1 MVADGA
7 VALLF
12 GRLRSQA
19 LKSILAGKW
28 KLEVPNVLHRAG
40 ADCMQLDSADLWSY
54 GAKAD
59 TLIMTLTAQPQ
70 LSTP

>member
-7 VALLF
+7 VAQLF
-12 GRLRSQA
+12 GRRRSQA

-40 ADCMQLDSADLWSY
+40 ADCMQLDSADLRCKS
-54 GAKAD
+54 
-59 TLIMTLTAQPQ
+59 
-70 LSTP
+70 